1 MRAARVDQ
9 NHVEIVKALRDYG
22 AFVVSLATV
31 GKGVPDLLVGYKR
44 HTILME
50 IKYGNNKLTEDQ
62 IVFHG
67 KWTGG
72 ILAVVSDIESAIRV
86 LKLVE
91 NL

>member
-1 MRAARVDQ
+1 MRAAKIDQ
-9 NHVEIVKALRDYG
+9 NQVEIVDALRKNG
-22 AFVVSLATV
+22 AFVVSLASV

-50 IKYGNNKLTEDQ
+50 VKFGNNKLTEDQ

-72 ILAVVSDIESAIRV
+72 ILSVVSDVESALRV

>member
-1 MRAARVDQ
+1 MRAAKIDQ
-9 NHVEIVKALRDYG
+9 NQVEIVNALRKHG
-22 AFVVSLATV
+22 AFVVSLASV
-31 GKGVPDLLVGYKR
+31 GKGVPDLLIGYKR

-50 IKYGNNKLTEDQ
+50 IKFGNNKLTEDQ

-72 ILAVVSDIESAIRV
+72 VLAVVTDIESALRV

-91 NL
+91 NI

>member
-1 MRAARVDQ
+1 MRAAKIDQ
-9 NHVEIVKALRDYG
+9 NQVEIVDALRKHG
-22 AFVVSLATV
+22 AFVVSLASV
-31 GKGVPDLLVGYKR
+31 GKGVPDLLIGYKR
-44 HTILME
+44 HSILME
-50 IKYGNNKLTEDQ
+50 IKFGNNKLTEDQ

-72 ILAVVSDIESAIRV
+72 VLAVVTDIESALRV

>member
-1 MRAARVDQ
+1 MRAAKIDQ
-9 NHVEIVKALRDYG
+9 NQVEIVDALRKHG
-22 AFVVSLATV
+22 AFVVSLASV
-31 GKGVPDLLVGYKR
+31 GKGVPDLFVGYKR

-50 IKYGNNKLTEDQ
+50 VKFGNDKLTEDQ

-72 ILAVVSDIESAIRV
+72 VLAVVTDIESALRV

-91 NL
+91 NI

>member
-1 MRAARVDQ
+1 MRAAKIDQ
-9 NHVEIVKALRDYG
+9 NQVEIVDALRKHG
-22 AFVVSLATV
+22 AFVVSLASV
-31 GKGVPDLLVGYKR
+31 GKGVPDLLIGYKR

-50 IKYGNNKLTEDQ
+50 IKFGNNKLTEDQ

-72 ILAVVSDIESAIRV
+72 VLAVVTDIESALRV

-91 NL
+91 NI

>member
-1 MRAARVDQ
+1 M
-9 NHVEIVKALRDYG
+9 EVK
-22 AFVVSLATV
+22 F
-31 GKGVPDLLVGYKR
+31 
-44 HTILME
+44 
-50 IKYGNNKLTEDQ
+50 GNNKLTEDQ

-72 ILAVVSDIESAIRV
+72 VLSVVSDVESAIRV

>member
-1 MRAARVDQ
+1 MRAAKVDRNQ
-9 NHVEIVKALRDYG
+9 TEIVQALRDYG

-31 GKGVPDLLVGYKR
+31 GKGVPDLLVGFKR

-50 IKYGNNKLTEDQ
+50 IKFGNNKLTEDQ

-72 ILAVVSDIESAIRV
+72 ILAVVSDIESALRV